1 MKNLV
6 NYVGSL
12 LNIKIDNPLIIEDM
26 KQELLKVKNLVTYR
40 EYIRDNL
47 NHVDMEFKTGFQK
60 FIVLTNK
67 YLKQQQ
73 DLALPH
79 DTARSFSKQLSHKVK
94 QTRNIVEEKNIV
106 FSMLRIDGEKFFTEK
121 ELKALQGIGSIVYII
136 ESSRNGTLENELVDL
151 FLGKYISKSKYTSL
165 TSNQKRVS
173 ALIGEM
179 K

>member
-1 MKNLV
+1 MQNLV

-67 YLKQQQ
+67 YLKMEESVT
-73 DLALPH
+73 LPH
-79 DTARSFSKQLSHKVK
+79 DTAKAFSKQLSHKVK

-136 ESSRNGTLENELVDL
+136 ESSRNGTLEDELVDL
-151 FLGKYISKSKYTSL
+151 FLGKYIAKSKYTAL
-165 TSNQKRVS
+165 TDNQKRVKQ
-173 ALIGEM
+173 LVGRV
-179 K
+179 